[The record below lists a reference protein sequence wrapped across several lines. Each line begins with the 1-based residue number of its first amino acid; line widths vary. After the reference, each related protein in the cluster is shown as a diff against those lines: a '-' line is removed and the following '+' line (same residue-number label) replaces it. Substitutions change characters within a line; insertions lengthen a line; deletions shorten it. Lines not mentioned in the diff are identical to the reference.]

1 MTGYSYILIIHL
13 SAFALFT
20 GALVTD
26 IIIHKQL
33 WSFWQTDAAV
43 TKALFATTSR
53 YTRLMGISLG
63 IALVA
68 GIALMSQM
76 HQVYG
81 PQSWIRIKIALVV
94 LLLILRVLNGR
105 NSKRLK
111 DTIFNQSIIP
121 FTSIKNRATVFQMIQ
136 LVVIAVII
144 ILSVTK
150 VN

>member
-1 MTGYSYILIIHL
+1 MTGYLYILITHL

-33 WSFWQTDAAV
+33 WSYWQTDTAV
-43 TKALFATTSR
+43 SKALLATTTR

-68 GIALMSQM
+68 GIAMMSQM

-81 PQSWIRIKIALVV
+81 SQSWIRIKIALVV
-94 LLLILRVLNGR
+94 LLLILRILNGR

-111 DTIFNQSIIP
+111 EKIFNQSIIP
-121 FTSIKNRATVFQMIQ
+121 FTSIKNRATGFQ
-136 LVVIAVII
+136 LVSAD
-144 ILSVTK
+144 SNCCYHYTK
-150 VN
+150 RNKN